1 MITHR
6 FVRLSRGRG
15 RVAVLYLL
23 LLALLFGGALRSAS
37 AQAPV
42 ISETLTFDND
52 VGPGNP
58 DVTGLEI
65 GPWFIASQKFHTV
78 SLSDAGV
85 LGFANNGTPFIASVG
100 GGLDFPIT
108 LERADGSPFSLVA
121 FDAAEGFLDDILAE
135 QEGFIS
141 AAKIEIEAAL
151 STGFTL
157 TLEFDLDG
165 LRDGAGFV
173 DDFETFAMPG
183 DLASVTSVT
192 FTGLNAARRDA
203 GFALDNVVVGVA
215 VPEPAAAMLL
225 VAGVATLIVPM
236 LSAARRRQ
244 RIKEEGSRIE
254 RENRCRV

>member
-1 MITHR
+1 
-6 FVRLSRGRG
+6 
-15 RVAVLYLL
+15 
-23 LLALLFGGALRSAS
+23 
-37 AQAPV
+37 
-42 ISETLTFDND
+42 
-52 VGPGNP
+52 
-58 DVTGLEI
+58 
-65 GPWFIASQKFHTV
+65 
-78 SLSDAGV
+78 V

-135 QEGFIS
+135 QQGFIS

-165 LRDGAGFV
+165 LRDGAGGG
-173 DDFETFAMPG
+173 DDFETFTMPG

-215 VPEPAAAMLL
+215 VPEPASAMLL